1 MGGIALIIVVVFI
14 SVMIRKVAAVALQLT
29 GLDKPTANFQA
40 LSALTGT
47 GFTTREA
54 ERVINH
60 PMRRKII
67 SFLMI
72 TGNAGM
78 VVVIAGLVSSFLAVS
93 SLWAILWFMGLA
105 MALYAI
111 FKVATQTRIAR
122 LLSKKIEEK
131 LRERFKLQKRAIGRV
146 LDLGEDF
153 GIAEI
158 TLHEGSPSLG
168 KTLASSDLGKKK
180 ILVLAIERDEEKILV
195 ARGNHKLQAGDNL
208 ICYGSFTEMNTIS

>member
-1 MGGIALIIVVVFI
+1 MGGIAIIIVVVFI

-54 ERVINH
+54 ELVVNH

-67 SFLMI
+67 SVLMI

-78 VVVIAGLVSSFLAVS
+78 VVVVAGLVSSFLAVS
-93 SLWAILWFMGLA
+93 SLWAVLWFMGLA
-105 MALYAI
+105 VALYAI
-111 FKVATQTRIAR
+111 FKVATQNRIAR
-122 LLSKKIEEK
+122 SLSKKIEEK
-131 LRERFKLQKRAIGRV
+131 LRERFKLQERAIGRV
-146 LDLGEDF
+146 LDLGKDF

-158 TLHEGSPSLG
+158 TLHEGSPSVG
-168 KTLASSDLGKKK
+168 KTLATSDLGKKK
-180 ILVLAIERDEEKILV
+180 ILVLAIEREEEKILV
-195 ARGNHKLQAGDNL
+195 ARGNHKLHAGDNL
-208 ICYGSFTEMNTIS
+208 ICYGSFTEMNIIS

>member
-1 MGGIALIIVVVFI
+1 MGGIALIIAVVFV
-14 SVMIRKVAAVALQLT
+14 SVMIIKVAAVALRLT
-29 GLDKPTANFQA
+29 GLDERTASFQA

-54 ERVINH
+54 ELVINH

-67 SFLMI
+67 SVLMI

-78 VVVIAGLVSSFLAVS
+78 VVVIAGLVSSFLAVTS
-93 SLWAILWFMGLA
+93 FWAILWFVALIL
-105 MALYAI
+105 ALYVI
-111 FKVATQTRIAR
+111 FRIATQTRIAR
-122 LLSKKIEEK
+122 LLSKRIEEK

-158 TLHEGSPSLG
+158 TLHEGSSSVG
-168 KTLASSDLGKKK
+168 KTLATSDLGKKK

-195 ARGNHKLQAGDNL
+195 ARGNHKLHAGDNL
-208 ICYGSFTEMNTIS
+208 ICYGNFTEMNTIN

>member
-1 MGGIALIIVVVFI
+1 MGGIALIIVVVFV

-54 ERVINH
+54 ERVVNH

-67 SFLMI
+67 SVLMI

-78 VVVIAGLVSSFLAVS
+78 VIVVAGLVSSFIAVTS
-93 SLWAILWFMGLA
+93 FWAILWFVALIL
-105 MALYAI
+105 ALYVI
-111 FKVATQTRIAR
+111 FRIATQTRIAR

-168 KTLASSDLGKKK
+168 KTLATSDLGKKK
-180 ILVLAIERDEEKILV
+180 ILVLAIEREEEKILV

>member
-1 MGGIALIIVVVFI
+1 MGGIALIIVVVFV

-54 ERVINH
+54 ERVVNH

-67 SFLMI
+67 SVLMI

-78 VVVIAGLVSSFLAVS
+78 VIVVAGLVSSFIAVTS
-93 SLWAILWFMGLA
+93 FWAILWFVALIL
-105 MALYAI
+105 ALYVI
-111 FKVATQTRIAR
+111 FRIATQTRIAR

>member
-1 MGGIALIIVVVFI
+1 MSGIALIIAVVFV
-14 SVMIRKVAAVALQLT
+14 SVMIIKVAAVALRLT
-29 GLDKPTANFQA
+29 GLDERTASFQA

-54 ERVINH
+54 ELVINH

-67 SFLMI
+67 SVLMI

-78 VVVIAGLVSSFLAVS
+78 VVVIAGLVSSFLAVTS
-93 SLWAILWFMGLA
+93 FWAILWFVALIL
-105 MALYAI
+105 ALYVI
-111 FKVATQTRIAR
+111 FRIATQTRIAR

-158 TLHEGSPSLG
+158 TLHEVSSSVG
-168 KTLASSDLGKKK
+168 KTLATSDLGKKK

-195 ARGNHKLQAGDNL
+195 ARGNHKLHAGDNL

>member
-1 MGGIALIIVVVFI
+1 MGGIVLIIVVVFV
-14 SVMIRKVAAVALQLT
+14 SVVIRKVAAVALQLT

-54 ERVINH
+54 ELVTNN

-67 SFLMI
+67 SVLMI

-78 VVVIAGLVSSFLAVS
+78 VVVVAGLVSSFLAVT

-105 MALYAI
+105 VALYAI
-111 FKVATQTRIAR
+111 FRIATQTRIAR

-158 TLHEGSPSLG
+158 TLHGGSPSVG
-168 KTLASSDLGKKK
+168 KTLATSDFGQKK
-180 ILVLAIERDEEKILV
+180 ILVLAIEREEEKILV
-195 ARGNHKLQAGDNL
+195 ARGNHKLHAGDNL